1 MGGRPGFP
9 PGGPGM
15 GGMGHGAG
23 MGGRPGFGGPAMGRP
38 GFGPGGPGGRYGGQD
53 LTTGPIAK
61 SMFFFMLP
69 VLGTNVLQSLNA
81 TVNTFWVS
89 HSLGMA
95 AMAAIQNANIIMMLL
110 MGAVFGIS
118 MASNIL
124 VAQAVGAGN
133 FPLIKRVIGTAIS
146 FFFGVSFSLA
156 IFGSIFAPRILEAM
170 GTPDAARPFAIAYLR
185 IVFMTMPFMY
195 FFMFLQ
201 MAQRGAGD
209 SKTPFYFS
217 LLAVGI
223 DVVMNPLLI
232 NGFFGFPRLGIAG
245 SAVST
250 LIGQG
255 VSMVCLVAYLYRTK
269 SILLLRPGEFHML
282 RPDPEILKMLMFRGL
297 PMGFQMLVM
306 SGAALVMLRFV
317 NAYGVQIGAAYAAA
331 TQIWTYVQMPAMA
344 LGASV
349 SSMAGQNIG
358 AGKWDRV
365 DQVARTGVLMGLAV
379 TGVIA
384 MIIFLGGDLVPR
396 LFLPAGS
403 PALADAVHMNSIVLW
418 SFVIFAVNFTLSGI
432 VRATG
437 AVWPPLIILIVS
449 MWLIRVPFADLLQP
463 HLGADAIWWS
473 FPFGTITSAALS
485 LAYYKWGGWRKL
497 RLLPMGSMMGQAP
510 VDRGG
515 EAPDTGLA
523 TPIMDEEPLVLAG
536 GQAAVAAAPS
546 GPAAAWSTVG
556 ADLRTVGKS
565 FSHAV
570 SETFQHLFG
579 GPRKG

>member
-1 MGGRPGFP
+1 MGGRGFGP
-9 PGGPGM
+9 PGGGM
-15 GGMGHGAG
+15 G
-23 MGGRPGFGGPAMGRP
+23 GRP
-38 GFGPGGPGGRYGGQD
+38 GFGPGGPGGRFGGQD
-53 LTTGPIAK
+53 LTSGPIAK
-61 SMFFFMLP
+61 TMFFFMLP

-95 AMAAIQNANIIMMLL
+95 AMAAIQNANIIMMML
-110 MGAVFGIS
+110 MGTVFGIS

-124 VAQAVGAGN
+124 VAQSVGAGN
-133 FPLIKRVIGTAIS
+133 LSLIKRVIGTAIT
-146 FFFGVSFSLA
+146 FFFVVSASLA
-156 IFGSIFAPRILEAM
+156 VFGSIFAPHILDAM
-170 GTPDAARPFAIAYLR
+170 HTPAAARPYAIDYLR
-185 IVFMTMPFMY
+185 IVFATTPFMY

-223 DVVMNPLLI
+223 DVVMNPILI

-245 SAVST
+245 SAFST

-255 VSMVCLVAYLYRTK
+255 VSMTCLIAYMYRK
-269 SILLLRPGEFHML
+269 NSILLLRPGEFHL
-282 RPDPEILKMLMFRGL
+282 LKPDMDILKMLMFRGL

-317 NAYGVQIGAAYAAA
+317 NEYGVLVGAAYAAS

-358 AGKWDRV
+358 AGKWKRV
-365 DQVARTGVLMGLAV
+365 DEVARTGVFMGLAV
-379 TGVIA
+379 TGLIA
-384 MIIFLGGDLVPR
+384 TIIFLSGDLAPR
-396 LFLPAGS
+396 LFLPSTS
-403 PALADAVHMNSIVLW
+403 PALAEAVHMNSIVLW
-418 SFVIFAVNFTLSGI
+418 SFVIFAVNFTLSGV

-437 AVWPPLIILIVS
+437 AVWPPLIILIIS
-449 MWLIRVPFADLLQP
+449 MWVIRVPFAEFLQP
-463 HLGADAIWWS
+463 YIGADAIWWS

-485 LAYYKWGGWRKL
+485 VAYYMWGGWRKL
-497 RLLPMGSMMGQAP
+497 RLLPIEPA
-510 VDRGG
+510 G

-523 TPIMDEEPLVLAG
+523 TPVMDDP
-536 GQAAVAAAPS
+536 QAAIDDGGELAVVTRQEAQARPAET
-546 GPAAAWSTVG
+546 AAAWRVVAADFKALIQSLGHAFGRTFASLGGGEG
-556 ADLRTVGKS
+556 ANSAIPDS
-565 FSHAV
+565 
-570 SETFQHLFG
+570 
-579 GPRKG
+579 RKVPPAR

>member
-1 MGGRPGFP
+1 
-9 PGGPGM
+9 
-15 GGMGHGAG
+15 
-23 MGGRPGFGGPAMGRP
+23 MGGRPGFGG
-38 GFGPGGPGGRYGGQD
+38 QD
-53 LTTGPIAK
+53 LTSGPIAK
-61 SMFFFMLP
+61 TMLVFMLP

-124 VAQAVGAGN
+124 VAQAVGAGDYA
-133 FPLIKRVIGTAIS
+133 LIKRVIGTAIS
-146 FFFGVSFSLA
+146 FFFCVSFSLA
-156 IFGSIFAPRILEAM
+156 VFGSIFSPHILDAM
-170 GTPDAARPFAIAYLR
+170 GTPGPARPFAIAYLR

-223 DVVMNPLLI
+223 DVVMNPILI

-255 VSMVCLVAYLYRTK
+255 VSMACLVTYLYRTH
-269 SILLLRPGEFHML
+269 SILLLRRDELHML
-282 RPDPEILKMLMFRGL
+282 RPDPDILKMLVFRGL

-317 NAYGVQIGAAYAAA
+317 NAYGVVIGAAYAAS

-365 DQVARTGVLMGLAV
+365 DQVARTGVLMGLVV
-379 TGVIA
+379 TGAVAMVI
-384 MIIFLGGDLVPR
+384 ILSGDLAPR
-396 LFLPAGS
+396 LFLPVGS
-403 PALADAVHMNSIVLW
+403 PALAHAVHMNSIVIW
-418 SFVIFAVNFTLSGI
+418 SFVIFAINFTLSGV

-449 MWLIRVPFADLLQP
+449 MWLIRVPFADFLQP
-463 HLGADAIWWS
+463 HIGADAIWWS
-473 FPFGTITSAALS
+473 FPFGTITSALLS
-485 LAYYKWGGWRKL
+485 AAYYVWGGWRKL
-497 RLLPMGSMMGQAP
+497 RLLPTSGGQAP
-510 VDRGG
+510 VDHGG
-515 EAPDTGLA
+515 EASVTGLSA
-523 TPIMDEEPLVLAG
+523 PVMDEETFTLTRPQTQPAI
-536 GQAAVAAAPS
+536 AS
-546 GPAAAWSTVG
+546 GPALAWYAVG
-556 ADLRTVGKS
+556 ADLRAFTRS
-565 FSHAV
+565 FAKAV
-570 SETFQHLFG
+570 STSFTHLFG
-579 GPRKG
+579 GGKG